1 MVLHIINH
9 FESENGISTLEE
21 RTPFHTFED
30 AVEYYNNLWSQ
41 YKDRDGFAE
50 KNGELSF
57 SVVQDNLSVS
67 VAYEIKNV
75 G

>member
-9 FESENGISTLEE
+9 FESEYGIATIEE

-41 YKDRDGFAE
+41 YKDREGFAE
-50 KNGELSF
+50 KVGELSF
-57 SVVQDNLSVS
+57 MVEQENLSVS
-67 VAYEIKNV
+67 VTYTTKEI
-75 G
+75 

>member
-9 FESENGISTLEE
+9 FESEFGISTLDE

-41 YKDRDGFAE
+41 YKDREGFAE
-50 KNGELSF
+50 KIGELSF
-57 SVVQDNLSVS
+57 SVEQDNLSVS
-67 VAYEIKNV
+67 VAYTKKVI
-75 G
+75 